1 MKKAGQIIKFIDKHH
16 SVRMYNLLNKAGKNN
31 EASGKVDIE
40 YGTAFYLLSSIED
53 IYRKA
58 LPFIGDGIQFKNM
71 LAKQDFSSGEK
82 VIVKLAAN
90 LFNGSYKNITPLD
103 IIGYLDN
110 ELFETAMCAMSMRYY
125 QGLYLEDLLDNE
137 NGPALEEQ

>member
-16 SVRMYNLLNKAGKNN
+16 SVRMFSLLNKAGKYD
-31 EASGKVDIE
+31 ERTGKVDIE

-58 LPFIGDGIQFKNM
+58 LPYVGDGIQFKNM
-71 LAKQDFSSGEK
+71 MAKQDFSSGEK

-90 LFNGSYKNITPLD
+90 LFNGNHKNITPID

-110 ELFETAMCAMSMRYY
+110 KLFETAMCAISMRYY
-125 QGLYLEDLLDNE
+125 QGLYLEDLFYNE
-137 NGPALEEQ
+137 NSTAQEEQ

>member
-1 MKKAGQIIKFIDKHH
+1 MKKAGQIIRFIDKHH
-16 SVRMYNLLNKAGKNN
+16 SVRMFSLLNKSGKYD
-31 EASGKVDIE
+31 ERTGKVDIE

-90 LFNGSYKNITPLD
+90 LFNGNNKNIVPLD

-125 QGLYLEDLLDNE
+125 QGLYLEDLFYNE
-137 NGPALEEQ
+137 NGPAQEEQ

>member
-1 MKKAGQIIKFIDKHH
+1 MKKAGQIIKFLDRHH
-16 SVRMYNLLNKAGKNN
+16 SVRMFSLVDKFEKANKANGR
-31 EASGKVDIE
+31 VDIE
-40 YGTAFYLLSSIED
+40 YGTAFYLLASNED
-53 IYRKA
+53 IYKKA
-58 LPFIGDGIQFKNM
+58 LPYIGDGIQFKNM

-90 LFNGSYKNITPLD
+90 LFNSNYKNIAPID

-125 QGLYLEDLLDNE
+125 QELYLGDLFYDDNSFTQ
-137 NGPALEEQ
+137 EEQ

>member
-16 SVRMYNLLNKAGKNN
+16 SVRMFSLLNKAGKFN
-31 EASGKVDIE
+31 EESGKVDIE
-40 YGTAFYLLSSIED
+40 YGTAFYLLSSVED

-58 LPFIGDGIQFKNM
+58 LPYIGDGIQFKNM
-71 LAKQDFSSGEK
+71 MAKQDFSSGEK

-90 LFNGSYKNITPLD
+90 LFNGNHKNITPLD

-110 ELFETAMCAMSMRYY
+110 ELFETAMCSMSMRYY
-125 QGLYLEDLLDNE
+125 QGLYLEDLFYDE
-137 NGPALEEQ
+137 NNVAQEEQ